1 MSIQRQL
8 LLLIISAVT
17 LATFF
22 AALHGYQDSSKQLDN
37 VFDQELVSIAEFI
50 ASNSSDELSNAS
62 PAIETSNHKG
72 AIVNHFVFQV
82 FHQGQLINKSNNAPN
97 EPIVADQQDNVAGG
111 FSEQTFNDLRWRVY
125 SLGGNGK
132 RVLVA
137 QPIEYRILSAE
148 SILFVTIKPI
158 VFTIPIIAFLI
169 FYIIN
174 KSLKP
179 LVELSQQLKLK
190 SSDDLTQ
197 LHVDNLPQ
205 ELTPVVTR
213 LNSLLVK
220 LDNAF
225 DRERQL
231 TANAAHEL
239 RTPIS
244 VLAITSH
251 NILQDFNQQVL
262 EQSSL
267 EELQSN
273 VERMAHVIEQII
285 ALYRYSSDNFKD
297 TVKPVEL
304 DEVLKEVISNNYEA
318 LANKGQNISLLPSS
332 KPQVILGETFALYTL
347 FENLLKNAIKYSGN
361 NSEIQ
366 FQITEQANGVNVSI
380 EDNGVGVSDA
390 ELDKLFQPFY
400 RAGLAKSKYK
410 QSQVIKGSGLGLSIV
425 KHITDLHHGEINCYH
440 SALGG
445 LGVKVYFPMNRFAK
459 HEA

>member
-22 AALHGYQDSSKQLDN
+22 AALHGYQDSSKQLDK
-37 VFDQELVSIAEFI
+37 VFDQELVSIAKFI
-50 ASNSSDELSNAS
+50 ASNSSNELSNTS
-62 PAIETSNHKG
+62 AITEAANHKAG
-72 AIVNHFVFQV
+72 IVNHFVFQV
-82 FHQGQLINKSNNAPN
+82 FHQGELINKSSNAPN
-97 EPIVADQQDNVAGG
+97 MPIVTYQQDSPAGG
-111 FSEQTFNDLRWRVY
+111 FTEETFNNSRWRVY
-125 SLGGNGK
+125 SLVFNDK

-158 VFTIPIIAFLI
+158 IFTIPIIAFLI

-179 LVELSQQLKLK
+179 LVELSHQIKLK

-205 ELTPVVTR
+205 ELTPVVSR

-267 EELQSN
+267 VELQSN

-297 TVKPVEL
+297 TVKPVTL

-332 KPQVILGETFALYTL
+332 KPQVLLAESFALYTL
-347 FENLLKNAIKYSGN
+347 FENLLKNAIKYSGD

-366 FQITEQANGVNVSI
+366 FLITEESNGVSVSI
-380 EDNGVGVSDA
+380 EDSGVGVSDA

-400 RAGLAKSKYK
+400 RAGLAKTKYK
-410 QSQVIKGSGLGLSIV
+410 QAQVIKGSGLGLSIV
-425 KHITDLHHGEINCYH
+425 KHITDLHHGEIKCYH

-445 LGVKVYFPMNRFAK
+445 LGVKVHFPVNRFDK
-459 HEA
+459 HEV